1 MVSWQKQSTHSTF
14 LPLSTLGHNLKLSGI
29 LYYIELKDVAALL
42 IALFVEI
49 KDVEIGGVESATPKE
64 IINVDFEDVT
74 QILKLI
80 HVLLRPF
87 TSFTSLISTSPHL
100 TQN

>member
-1 MVSWQKQSTHSTF
+1 M
-14 LPLSTLGHNLKLSGI
+14 
-29 LYYIELKDVAALL
+29 ELKDVAALL

-64 IINVDFEDVT
+64 IISVDFEDVT
-74 QILKLI
+74 LILKLI

-87 TSFTSLISTSPHL
+87 KSFTSLISTSPL
-100 TQN
+100 NLVLIFAIFSVKSVWLLSCQ